1 MGFAFGGLEVV
12 GIDHRPIGEAKAIAI
27 PLPGLAQRMH
37 VMPQKLRHHHQ
48 ITIDKNDYLTFGVIN
63 AKVAA
68 DGGAAMFLADQADMG
83 QCCCLALDP
92 LDRAVGGAV
101 IHQDHLKRIA
111 GIQGLL
117 GF

>member
-1 MGFAFGGLEVV
+1 MV
-12 GIDHRPIGEAKAIAI
+12 
-27 PLPGLAQRMH
+27 
-37 VMPQKLRHHHQ
+37 PQKVRHHHQ
-48 ITIDKNDYLTFGVIN
+48 ITIDKDDHLAMGVIN

-68 DGGAAMFLADQADMG
+68 DGGPAMFLADQADMG
-83 QCCCLALDP
+83 QCCCLPLNP

-101 IHQDHLKRIA
+101 VHQDHLKRIT